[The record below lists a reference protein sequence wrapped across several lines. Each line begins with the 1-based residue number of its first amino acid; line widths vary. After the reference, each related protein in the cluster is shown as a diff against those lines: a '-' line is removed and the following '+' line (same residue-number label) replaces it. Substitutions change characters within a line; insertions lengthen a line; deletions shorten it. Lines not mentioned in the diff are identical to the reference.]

1 MQGSPTSPRR
11 CGIRWSSCGSFI
23 ARRVNFEADVLD
35 GIKDGFRASGGAS
48 PAVAEVTV
56 KTSMEVH
63 AGAST
68 PSGLAFNPF
77 VHK

>member
-1 MQGSPTSPRR
+1 
-11 CGIRWSSCGSFI
+11 
-23 ARRVNFEADVLD
+23 VLD